1 MNETEKKYTIIEV
14 NFMEA
19 TEVGKNSIKFTEI
32 SRNNIQHKM
41 KVIGHI
47 ENGVSI
53 PATTPDLVIPEAPV
67 AKVEE
72 EKEIVPEVTTVNK
85 TDENF
90 RVISN
95 PKKLKLPNGTF
106 VTVKEATTMKLANEA
121 TRTELSPHYSSLV
134 SEPVVEKPTIE
145 ESKEEEAKL
154 DGPIW
159 NVKEEPEVEP
169 IVDTPEPVEEPVV
182 TPMAEMPKEEEIIPQ
197 VESPKEEIP
206 VSEIPQGVK
215 PYENS
220 FTPTDTPSIATG
232 LEESDLAK
240 KAREAIQARIEAA
253 KKKAT
258 QEAEAEI
265 AKANAEAAK
274 AREEAAQAKKD
285 KETVEEELSKTR
297 SDLDNLSEE
306 VRKAQQE
313 AISAKTK
320 IAAYEEV
327 FKEFTSPVDDT
338 PLSRAA

>member
-14 NFMEA
+14 NFREA

-67 AKVEE
+67 AKVKK
-72 EKEIVPEVTTVNK
+72 EKEIVPEVTTVNT

-159 NVKEEPEVEP
+159 NVKEEPEIEP
-169 IVDTPEPVEEPVV
+169 IVDTPEPI
-182 TPMAEMPKEEEIIPQ
+182 EEEVENKVFDIPQ

-206 VSEIPQGVK
+206 VNEIPQGVK

-297 SDLDNLSEE
+297 SDLNNLSEE